1 MLLSASRLVA
11 QGASEPTLKA
21 AFLYNFV
28 KFAEW
33 PAEVWAPN
41 MPLTLC
47 VLGDEA
53 VQSELER
60 SVKGHTVGERPLNV
74 IPVSID
80 GALRSCHL
88 LYVTGLDRRRLA
100 HVIAQVKEAPVF
112 TVSDTDAFAALGGI
126 SQLFVENGKMK
137 FAINPASALRARL
150 RISSKLLAL
159 AKLVKDEP
167 ETDR

>member
-1 MLLSASRLVA
+1 VLLCASRALA
-11 QGASEPTLKA
+11 QGVPEPTLKA

-33 PAEVWAPN
+33 PADAWAPN
-41 MPLTLC
+41 VPLTLC

-53 VQSELER
+53 VESELEQ
-60 SVKGHTVGERPLNV
+60 SVKGHTVSGHSIAV
-74 IPVSID
+74 IGITIE

-88 LYVTGLDRRRLA
+88 LYITGLDRRRLA
-100 HVIAQVKEAPVF
+100 LLVARIKDAPVF
-112 TVSDTDAFAALGGI
+112 TVSDFDAFASFGGV
-126 SQLFVENGKMK
+126 SQLFIENGKVR